1 MYRKQWW
8 MIGCFLLAMLS
19 GGAYAQDV
27 IPDTIRLRDG
37 QIRVVNERI
46 VSDQIIPDT
55 AIVQKQYDESN
66 RFYRRLKEKSD
77 NSRFARRLYRALV
90 SEDDRNYTPID
101 WETTLEKEITYF
113 RQYEGQTIK
122 SIRIYRDNIFLG
134 NYTKR
139 DYRTI
144 ANSLHVITKERR
156 IRQNLLFSEGDNLS
170 ATVMAQ
176 NEQLLRNQDY
186 LSDASIIVFERD
198 EGEGVDIQV
207 ITRDSWSIGLTFRSV
222 PEDRRYL
229 DIYDDNFLG
238 EGNRIDLRT
247 YFSYKDM
254 NNLYGGEMVEYTA
267 TNFFGSFFRLNAL
280 VGWGFDER
288 RFGMGINKDFILST
302 DYMAGFAAGDDKYYD
317 PQMGQDT
324 SLLVRKQN
332 LDVWAGKSWNFP
344 SVKSSYYVA
353 GRYNDVKYKGRPEVR
368 PDSNSFYHSRREL
381 LMSTGIYRE
390 TYYRGNMIY
399 GFGRTEL
406 IPYGHR
412 FEVTSGYSWGEF
424 EDQTYMGLNA
434 VVGRQNRWGYARS
447 EVTAGTY
454 LDSDGNMSRSQLS
467 VKVDGFSNLWKWNR
481 NYIRHFFR
489 ARYMQGWNRLK
500 GEGELLSLWEDSSL
514 QGIRRKGVSG
524 RTRLILNTET
534 VVFTPIYFYGFRF
547 VFFGFGDFGWIGDN
561 KRAFKN
567 DFYTSLGIGVRL
579 KNEWLNFTTIQ
590 LRLGFGFTDHG
601 PVDDYRAIRYSSES
615 RFRVPP
621 FKAEKP
627 EIYPFR

>member
-1 MYRKQWW
+1 MYGKQWW
-8 MIGCFLLAMLS
+8 MIGCFLLAVLS
-19 GGAYAQDV
+19 VEAHAQNV
-27 IPDTIRLRDG
+27 VSDTVRLRDG
-37 QIRVVNERI
+37 QIRVLNERI

-55 AIVQKQYDESN
+55 AIMQKQYDESN
-66 RFYRRLKEKSD
+66 RFYRRLREKAE
-77 NSRFARRLYRALV
+77 NSRFARRMYKAFV
-90 SEDDRNYTPID
+90 SEDDRNYAPID

-113 RQYEGQTIK
+113 RQYEGQTIN
-122 SIRIYRDNIFLG
+122 SVRIYRDNIFLG
-134 NYTKR
+134 NYIKS

-144 ANSLHVITKERR
+144 ANSLHTITKERR
-156 IRQNLLFSEGDNLS
+156 IRQNLLFDVGDNLS
-170 ATVMAQ
+170 AAVMAQ

-186 LSDASIIVFERD
+186 LSDASIIVFESD
-198 EGEGVDIQV
+198 SGEGVDIQV

-238 EGNRIDLRT
+238 EGNRLDLRT
-247 YFSYKDM
+247 YFSYKDK
-254 NNLYGGEMVEYTA
+254 NNLYGGQMVEYTA

-288 RFGMGINKDFILST
+288 RFGMGINKDFILSS
-302 DYMAGFAAGDDKYYD
+302 DYMAGLAAGDDKYYD

-324 SLLVRKQN
+324 SILVRRQY
-332 LDVWAGKSWNFP
+332 LDLWAGKSWNFP
-344 SVKSSYYVA
+344 AVKSSYYLS
-353 GRYNDVKYKGRPEVR
+353 GRYNDINYQGRPDVR
-368 PDSNSFYHSRREL
+368 PDSNSFYHDRREL
-381 LMSTGIYRE
+381 LLSTGIYRE

-424 EDQTYMGLNA
+424 EDQWYTGVNA

-447 EVTAGTY
+447 EITAGTY
-454 LDSDGNMSRSQLS
+454 WDADGDMSRTQLS
-467 VKVDGFSNLWKWNR
+467 VKLDGFSNLWKWNR

-500 GEGELLSLWEDSSL
+500 GEGEILSLWEDSSL
-514 QGIRRKGVSG
+514 QGVRRKGVNG

-561 KRAFKN
+561 RRVFKN
-567 DFYTSLGIGVRL
+567 DFCTSLGIGVRL
-579 KNEWLNFTTIQ
+579 KNERLNFTTIQ

-601 PVDDYRAIRYSSES
+601 AVDDYRHLRYSSES